1 LLEKGVV
8 RIDAIRKKVG
18 KNYLSDYQMKV
29 DCGGLRPLR
38 LNCRTLMVSF

>member
-1 LLEKGVV
+1 MNL
-8 RIDAIRKKVG
+8 DAIRKKAG

-38 LNCRTLMVSF
+38 LDCRTLMVSF